1 MPKLRKPAYICVA
14 LLTTLVL
21 TSCAGGDD
29 STEESTAGSGDESAE
44 VQDVVRRSIEAENA
58 KDSAAFAA
66 LWTDKGLEEY
76 DVGTREELESG
87 VPEWFG
93 QETLNVVEFVQID
106 AEGGEGSATLD
117 VVGEQ
122 KTIAKPVFRVRYDA
136 VESDGQWLMDGFEF
150 LGSPPPADGTP
161 VVNIEAV
168 EYAFN
173 LDKTEA
179 PGDLAFRFANTGEEP
194 HEISFFKGPDGT
206 DVATAQSDLED
217 VDGEEL
223 EDIPT
228 GYQVDHIAFAMPG
241 DEVDLTFAE
250 PLAPGDYFLVCY
262 LPAGGLGDEGESVDP
277 DAEPHVKLGMISKL
291 TVQ

>member
-1 MPKLRKPAYICVA
+1 MPRFRKPGYVCVA
-14 LLTTLVL
+14 LLTTLL
-21 TSCAGGDD
+21 FTSCVEGDD
-29 STEESTAGSGDESAE
+29 PTEESTAGSGDEAAA
-44 VQDVVRRSIEAENA
+44 VQDLVRRSIQAENA
-58 KDSAAFAA
+58 RDSAAFAA
-66 LWTDKGLEEY
+66 LWTDTGLEEY
-76 DVGTREELESG
+76 DVGSREELESG

-93 QETLNVVEFVQID
+93 QDTLNLVEFVQID
-106 AEGGEGSATLD
+106 ADGGEGSAILD
-117 VVGEQ
+117 VVGAEHAV
-122 KTIAKPVFRVRYDA
+122 AKPVFRIRYDA
-136 VESDGQWLMDGFEF
+136 VESDGEWLIDGFEF
-150 LGSPPPADGTP
+150 LGSPPPAEETP

-173 LDKTEA
+173 LDQTEA

-206 DVATAQSDLED
+206 DVATAKADLED

-241 DEVDLTFAE
+241 DDVDLTFAE

-262 LPAGGLGDEGESVDP
+262 LPQGGFTEEREQVNP
-277 DAEPHVKLGMISKL
+277 DGEPHVKLGMISKL
-291 TVQ
+291 TVR